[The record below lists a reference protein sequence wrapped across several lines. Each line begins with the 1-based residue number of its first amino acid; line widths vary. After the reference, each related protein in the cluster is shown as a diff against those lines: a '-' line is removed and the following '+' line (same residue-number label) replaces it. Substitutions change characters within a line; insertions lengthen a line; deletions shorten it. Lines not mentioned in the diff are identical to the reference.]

1 MSEATDAIRRIED
14 LFTACGASAY
24 EGGRRE
30 SVSALEH
37 ALQCAQ
43 LAEWAG
49 ADEAFVAAALLHDV
63 GHFSDGLWPDDVSD
77 DGHETRALPWL
88 ARAFGPAVTEPIRLH
103 VAAKRYLVATEPAYF
118 EGLSP
123 ASRHSLELQGGP
135 MNSLEMEAFE
145 AEPFAPA
152 AVLLRRWDDAA
163 KTPGKATPSLA
174 YYLALLAELT
184 GPAAPTRIALSAFDV
199 A

>member
-1 MSEATDAIRRIED
+1 MSDTVLHRIDD
-14 LFTACGASAY
+14 LFTRFGATAY

-30 SVSALEH
+30 AVSALEH

-49 ADEAFVAAALLHDV
+49 AGPSYVAAALLHDI
-63 GHFSDGLWPDDVSD
+63 GHFSDGLLESDTDDD
-77 DGHETRALPWL
+77 AHEQRALPWL
-88 ARAFGPAVTEPIRLH
+88 ATAFGPAVTEPIRLH
-103 VAAKRYLVATEPAYF
+103 VAAKRYLVATEPAYAAS
-118 EGLSP
+118 LSS
-123 ASRHSLELQGGP
+123 ASLHSLALQGGP

-145 AEPFAPA
+145 AEPHAPA

-163 KTPGKATPSLA
+163 KTPAKRTPPLA

-184 GPAAPTRIALSAFDV
+184 AVDAPARVVVSAFD
-199 A
+199 AA